1 MASWTRDRRRL
12 MRVLPCGESAVL
24 VELAELAEVLGLY
37 EALRREPPEGVT
49 ELVPASRT
57 LLVGF
62 DRRVLSHDR
71 IAADLRG
78 RRVGPLMSGPG
89 EEVEVQVR
97 YDGEDLEDVASL
109 TGLSMAEIV
118 ARHVGGAYV
127 SAFCGFAP
135 GFAYLTG
142 LDTSL
147 WVPRRESPRTRVPAG
162 AVAIADEYTAVYP
175 RESPGGWR
183 IIGHTSTPVWDLAA
197 DPPTLLAPA
206 TRVRFVEVR

>member
-1 MASWTRDRRRL
+1 

-24 VELAELAEVLGLY
+24 VELAELADVLGLY
-37 EALRREPPEGVT
+37 DALRQERPEGVT

-62 DRRVLSHDR
+62 DRRTLTPGQVAVLLRSHAVHPQLPDQ
-71 IAADLRG
+71 G
-78 RRVGPLMSGPG
+78 THV
-89 EEVEVQVR
+89 EVEVR
-97 YDGEDLEDVASL
+97 YDGDDLALL
-109 TGLSMAEIV
+109 TRLYAAEVV
-118 ARHVGGAYV
+118 ARHVGGTYV

-142 LDTSL
+142 LDPSL
-147 WVPRRESPRTRVPAG
+147 RVPRRDSPRTRVPAG

-183 IIGHTSTPVWDLAA
+183 IIGHTSTPVWDLSA

-206 TRVRFVEVR
+206 TRVRFVEVGR